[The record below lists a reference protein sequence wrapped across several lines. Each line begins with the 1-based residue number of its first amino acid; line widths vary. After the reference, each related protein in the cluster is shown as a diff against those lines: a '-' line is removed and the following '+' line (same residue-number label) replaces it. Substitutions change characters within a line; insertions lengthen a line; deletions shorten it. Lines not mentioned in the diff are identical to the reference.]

1 MRREASRLAA
11 SADVEAARRA
21 DAEAALARERAARA
35 DDAAA
40 HVDSLEALKAVVA
53 AREAE
58 VVQLR
63 MALANRSVGLV
74 AASSGG
80 VADAEARA
88 AEAQVRAARAERA
101 LAASRA
107 VETELSALLLA
118 ERRREAGHGAGALGS
133 PASASRGAP
142 SSSRHGSLQPRP
154 REGRLSHELLAA
166 ALEAQ

>member
-1 MRREASRLAA
+1 VRREASRLAA
-11 SADVEAARRA
+11 SADVEAARRC

-40 HVDSLEALKAVVA
+40 HADALDTLKAVVA
-53 AREAE
+53 SREAE
-58 VVQLR
+58 IVQLR
-63 MALANRSVGLV
+63 MALANRSVAVV
-74 AASSGG
+74 AAASGG
-80 VADAEARA
+80 VADAETRV

-118 ERRREAGHGAGALGS
+118 ERRREAGQGAGALGS
-133 PASASRGAP
+133 PAASRAAP